1 MDERKAVPIGI
12 RIGVLAGRHPESP
25 AVISVAR
32 DGTEQVLTWSMLERR
47 SNVAA
52 RLLAR
57 QGVDGRSLVA
67 LLLPAGLNH
76 VIATVAVWKLGGVVL
91 SLDPDA
97 TDTEIAALLETARP
111 AFVVSDSATDAFQ
124 GVHVIRPDQLRSEAA
139 SADPLPDQGIPR
151 SAHATGGST
160 GRPRIILRD
169 SAWMYGREVTASARE
184 LSTGVRVGQ
193 TQLVMLPLHHGGF
206 TKLYNGLALDHKI
219 VLMERFA
226 PKLAAELI
234 VRHRVAYF
242 VTVPV
247 WMRRLLAVPGFDAMD
262 LSSVTTVHQSAAG
275 CPDDLKLAWFK
286 AFPPETLHEG
296 YGGQER
302 IGTVWIRGDEWLRHR
317 GSVGRP
323 DGCRVRIYLDDG
335 ELAAAGET
343 GEIFLKT
350 RGAGQPTYFG
360 PGPRLPERD
369 GYLSLGD
376 AGFLDDDGY
385 LHVVG
390 RRAEMINVGGV
401 KVYPAEVEHVLLGH
415 EGVADAAVV
424 HRDHA
429 YLGQAV
435 HAVVVPV
442 QENRPPTPLDLSDH
456 CRGRLSAAKV
466 PVSYEFVSQLGYSD
480 AGKLRRQALSPD
492 VRRT

>member
-1 MDERKAVPIGI
+1 VDERKAVPIGS

-25 AVISVAR
+25 AVVSVAR
-32 DGTEQVLTWSMLERR
+32 DGTEQVLTWSMLERQ

-52 RLLAR
+52 RLLAQ
-57 QGVDGRSLVA
+57 QGVDRQCLVA
-67 LLLPAGLNH
+67 LLLPAGLSH
-76 VIATVAVWKLGGVVL
+76 GIATVAVWKLGGIVL

-97 TDTEIAALLETARP
+97 TDTEIVALLETAKP
-111 AFVVSDSATDAFQ
+111 AFVVSDSATDALR
-124 GVHVIRPDQLRSEAA
+124 GVHVIRPDDLRSAA
-139 SADPLPDQGIPR
+139 TSADPLLDQGIPR

-160 GRPRIILRD
+160 GRPRIILRVP
-169 SAWMYGREVTASARE
+169 AWMYGREVTVSERE
-184 LSTGVRVGQ
+184 LRSGVRAGQ
-193 TQLVMLPLHHGGF
+193 TQLLMLPLHHGGF

-242 VTVPV
+242 VTVPA
-247 WMRRLLAVPGFDAMD
+247 WMRRLLAVPGFDSMD

-275 CPDDLKLAWFK
+275 CPDELKLAWFK
-286 AFPPETLHEG
+286 VFRPETLHEG
-296 YGGQER
+296 YGSQER
-302 IGTVWIRGDEWLRHR
+302 IGTVWIRGDEWLMHR

-323 DGCRVRIYLDDG
+323 DDCRVRIYRDDG

-350 RGAGQPTYFG
+350 PGTGQPTYIG
-360 PGPRLPERD
+360 PGPLLSARD

-376 AGFLDDDGY
+376 AGFLDEEGY

-424 HRDHA
+424 HRSHA

-435 HAVVVPV
+435 HALVVPV
-442 QENRPPTPLDLSDH
+442 EENHPPTALDLIEH
-456 CRGRLSAAKV
+456 CRSRLSTAKV
-466 PVSYEFVSQLGYSD
+466 PISYEFVSRLEYSA

-492 VRRT
+492 VRRA